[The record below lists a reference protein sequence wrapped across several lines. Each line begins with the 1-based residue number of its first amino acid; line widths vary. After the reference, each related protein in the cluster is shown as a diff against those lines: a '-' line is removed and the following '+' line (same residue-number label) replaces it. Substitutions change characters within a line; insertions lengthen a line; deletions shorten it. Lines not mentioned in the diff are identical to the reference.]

1 VNREQMIEW
10 LVDDDIQMVGDNLL
24 QEDSWYL
31 YTILRAGFVGY
42 NNFTDNELRAEILER
57 DPDEVLED

>member
-1 VNREQMIEW
+1 VNREQMIDW
-10 LVDDDIQMVGDNLL
+10 LIENDIDTDDMGWFAML
-24 QEDSWYL
+24 
-31 YTILRAGFVGY
+31 LRAGFVGY